1 MFWEG
6 LGHEPLRVCFRKLLT
21 PSPPVSQFTYEN
33 KGWGSR
39 FQKLKSLV
47 YASHTTLSLY
57 SLSLY
62 TLAYTLL
69 RMSLRSHYSLSL
81 TLSYLLFICV
91 SLRLVVG
98 FDRYSSTSASAS
110 NLNATYKLDDFFPST
125 SDSIC
130 SSWKAGRVPTIWA
143 RRFKSF

>member
-57 SLSLY
+57 SLSLSVH
-62 TLAYTLL
+62 TRIHSASHESAITLL
-69 RMSLRSHYSLSL
+69 SLYS
-81 TLSYLLFICV
+81 LSYLLFICV

-110 NLNATYKLDDFFPST
+110 SLNATYKLDDFFPST

-130 SSWKAGRVPTIWA
+130 SS
-143 RRFKSF
+143 